1 MDKTKLVDA
10 IKKLKADSPKRKFN
24 QTVEVIF
31 SLKDLDLK
39 KPDQQIDLFTQLPF
53 TRGRPFKICAF
64 VGQELKDEAMKVC
77 DKVIEQS
84 EFPVYTDK
92 KKAKKLA
99 DDFDYFIA
107 QANIMGAI
115 ATTFGKILGPR
126 NKMPNPKAGCVV
138 PPKATLKPL
147 YDKLQKTVRI
157 AVKTQPQL
165 QCKVGTQ
172 ETSDEELVENIQA
185 ISAHLLNHLPNHEQN
200 IRATY
205 LKLTMSKPIKVI

>member
-53 TRGRPFKICAF
+53 ARGRPVKVCAF
-64 VGQELKDEAMKVC
+64 VGQELKEEAMKVC

-84 EFPVYTDK
+84 EFHAYTDK
-92 KKAKKLA
+92 KKAKILA
-99 DDFDYFIA
+99 NDFDYFIA

-126 NKMPNPKAGCVV
+126 NKMPNPKGGCVV
-138 PPKATLKPL
+138 PPKAVLKPV

-157 AVKTQPQL
+157 AVKTQPQF
-165 QCKVGTQ
+165 QCNVGTQ
-172 ETSDEELVENIQA
+172 ETSDEELAENITALSTQL
-185 ISAHLLNHLPNHEQN
+185 INHLPNREQN
-200 IRATY
+200 VRATY
-205 LKLTMSKPIKVI
+205 LKLTMSKPIKVV